1 MSINELFDKLQA
13 FRIDSVLDMRTQS
26 VKTKHFIITENGK
39 GTFSVNEKDVEA
51 EFLVTRIIATEIL
64 KRNESAKN
72 KPLSKIE
79 TK

>member
-26 VKTKHFIITENGK
+26 VKTKHFIVTENGK
-39 GTFSVNEKDVEA
+39 GTFSVNEKDVAA
-51 EFLVTRIIATEIL
+51 EFLVTRIIATEVI

>member
-26 VKTKHFIITENGK
+26 VKTKHFIVTENSK
-39 GTFSVNEKDVEA
+39 GTFSVNEKDVA
-51 EFLVTRIIATEIL
+51 GEFLVTRIIATEIE
-64 KRNESAKN
+64 KQN
-72 KPLSKIE
+72 K